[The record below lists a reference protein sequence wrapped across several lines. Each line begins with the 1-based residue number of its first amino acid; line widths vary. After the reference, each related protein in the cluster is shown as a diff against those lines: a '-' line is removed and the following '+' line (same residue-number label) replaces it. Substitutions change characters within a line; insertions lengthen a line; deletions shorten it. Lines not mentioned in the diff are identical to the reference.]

1 MTFKA
6 LAGAALAAASLLLS
20 SCMLLPGKF
29 GSELTLRTD
38 GTFAFSYKGDIHL
51 ITLSKLAADA
61 AKGEQRAG
69 KPSYEPQ
76 PCYDETT
83 IEERKCTANEL
94 GRQKSDWEASQTS
107 GADKST
113 RDAEMMKTMMGG
125 IDPGDPKAAEEFAS
139 RLGRQVGWRS
149 VIHRGD
155 GRFEV
160 DFAIT
165 GRLDHD
171 FTFPTIE
178 KMPVVSPFVTAIR
191 RADGSVRIEAPAFAA
206 GNNSPSPMMGMM
218 GAMADSGANSGAKS
232 GSNESL
238 PGMPVLDGT
247 FAVITDGEVLANN
260 TDEGPEPTTI
270 GTGTGTGKR
279 LDWKVNPRTTAAPT
293 ALVKLR

>member
-1 MTFKA
+1 MTVRA

-29 GSELTLRTD
+29 GSELTLRAD

-51 ITLSKLAADA
+51 IALSKLAADTA
-61 AKGEQRAG
+61 RQEQATG
-69 KPSYEPQ
+69 KVPYEPQ

-83 IEERKCTANEL
+83 IEERKCSAKEL
-94 GRQKSDWEASQTS
+94 AQQKVDWEAGQVAGSDS
-107 GADKST
+107 GADKSA

-125 IDPGDPKAAEEFAS
+125 IDPSDPKAAEEFAS
-139 RLGRQVGWRS
+139 RLRRQAGWRS
-149 VIHRGD
+149 VIDRGD

-178 KMPVVSPFVTAIR
+178 KMPVVAPFVTAIR

-218 GAMADSGANSGAKS
+218 GAMSKS
-232 GSNESL
+232 GSDESL

-260 TDEGPEPTTI
+260 TDEGPQPTT
-270 GTGTGTGKR
+270 TGKR
-279 LDWKVNPRTTAAPT
+279 LDWKVNPRTAAAPT

>member
-6 LAGAALAAASLLLS
+6 FAGAALAAASLLLT
-20 SCMLLPGKF
+20 SCMLMPGKF

-51 ITLSKLAADA
+51 VALSKLAADT
-61 AKGEQRAG
+61 AKQEQGAG
-69 KPSYEPQ
+69 KTAYEPQ
-76 PCYDETT
+76 PCYDEET
-83 IEERKCTANEL
+83 IEERKCTAKEL
-94 GRQKSDWEASQTS
+94 AQQKTDWEAGQVSGSGS
-107 GADKST
+107 GAEKSA

-125 IDPGDPKAAEEFAS
+125 IDPSDPKAAEEFAS
-139 RLGRQVGWRS
+139 RLGRQAGWRS

-160 DFAIT
+160 DFAIS

-206 GNNSPSPMMGMM
+206 GNGSPSPMMGMM
-218 GAMADSGANSGAKS
+218 GAMAKS
-232 GSNESL
+232 GSDESL
-238 PGMPVLDGT
+238 PGLPVLDGT

-260 TDEGPEPTTI
+260 TDEGPQPTTT

-279 LDWKVNPRTTAAPT
+279 LDWKINPRTTAAPT